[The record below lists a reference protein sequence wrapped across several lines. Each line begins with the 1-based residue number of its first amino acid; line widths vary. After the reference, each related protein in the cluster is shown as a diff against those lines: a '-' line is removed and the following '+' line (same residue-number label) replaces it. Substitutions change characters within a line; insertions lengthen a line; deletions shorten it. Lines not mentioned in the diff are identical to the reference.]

1 MFFKSKKIEPK
12 KEDNTS
18 NQDLAIITQMNQE
31 FATSLD
37 LNETMQT
44 ALEVIIKRLNA
55 QAANIFLIE
64 DKKQVFQCIA
74 SKYQSY
80 LDEYEIPLT
89 QGVMGKA
96 VLQRK
101 CIRVGDVRKDV
112 REIAEFYFDLD
123 NKTNFT
129 TYSVLCSPL
138 IAANECIGVIHCL
151 NKKTSAKLFEENDR
165 KLLETLSAPA
175 ALAIRNAKM
184 AKELIEKNRMQ
195 KEIEIVGEIQKTL
208 LSQNKEDNF
217 PIAGINIP
225 AKVVSGD
232 FYNFSEIGE
241 GRYGFGVA
249 DVSGKGIKS
258 SLLMSKASSLYRCLS
273 KTIFSASDLLNL
285 LNKEI
290 CETAARGMFVTM
302 LIGIYDSN
310 KKELLLANAG
320 HEPPLIF
327 DKQQKFSNF
336 VEADP
341 PLGIMPK
348 IKYKETKINFS
359 DSSMYVFTDGITEIK
374 DPSGE
379 MLGAEGFQEY
389 IKKYQDKP
397 NNQRLR
403 LIVEDIVK
411 SGKIQKDDLTIV
423 VVDSIK

>member
-1 MFFKSKKIEPK
+1 MFFGSKKPEVK
-12 KEDNTS
+12 KEDDNS
-18 NQDLAIITQMNQE
+18 KKDLALITQMNNE
-31 FATSLD
+31 LAGSLD
-37 LNETMQT
+37 LKDTLQN
-44 ALEVIIKRLNA
+44 ALELIIKRINA
-55 QAANIFLIE
+55 QAANVFLIE
-64 DKKQVFQCIA
+64 DKKQIFQCIA
-74 SKYQSY
+74 SKHQAY
-80 LDEYEIPLT
+80 LEDYEIPIT

-96 VLQRK
+96 TALKK

-129 TYSVLCSPL
+129 TYSVLCAPL

-151 NKKTSAKLFEENDR
+151 NKKTVDKLFQEEDR

-175 ALAIRNAKM
+175 ALAIRNARM
-184 AKELIEKNRMQ
+184 AKELIDKNRMQ

-208 LSQNKEDNF
+208 LSQNKKEPF

-232 FYNFSEIGE
+232 FYNFSELGD

-273 KTIFSASDLLNL
+273 KTMFSAAELLNL

-302 LIGIYDSN
+302 LIGIYDSK
-310 KKELLLANAG
+310 KKELLLSNAG
-320 HEPPLIF
+320 HEPPLIYSK
-327 DKQQKFSNF
+327 DKNFSNYT
-336 VEADP
+336 EAGP

-348 IKYKETKINFS
+348 IQYKETVLSFS
-359 DSSMYVFTDGITEIK
+359 ESSMYIFTDGITEIK
-374 DPSGE
+374 DPNGE
-379 MLGAEGFQEY
+379 MLGAEGFQNY
-389 IKKYQDKP
+389 IKKYQSTP
-397 NNQRLR
+397 NNDRLR
-403 LIVEDIVK
+403 AIINDIVK

-423 VVDSIK
+423 VVDGK